1 MSKKERYQEF
11 FEEMEQWVKQQIKVF
26 TNATALSYEEYKK
39 NPEKTEARDAAIT
52 YQSRLEAYEFLAGKF
67 LLFHEGKQ
75 FNDLPDNLLKEIKY

>member
-39 NPEKTEARDAAIT
+39 K
-52 YQSRLEAYEFLAGKF
+52 S
-67 LLFHEGKQ
+67 
-75 FNDLPDNLLKEIKY
+75 